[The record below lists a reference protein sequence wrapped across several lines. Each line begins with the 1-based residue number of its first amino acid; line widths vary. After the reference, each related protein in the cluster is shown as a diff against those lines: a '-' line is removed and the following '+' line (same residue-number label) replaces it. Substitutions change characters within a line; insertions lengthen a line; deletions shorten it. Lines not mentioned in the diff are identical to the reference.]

1 MDNGHPTTLFNRSAR
16 ESGRKLKLLA
26 LENLRDVKIEEVAVE
41 DGLDTSGNDGDDVVE
56 PLDVV
61 SVDPVEDI
69 EAAVGA
75 ESEEIVAGD
84 GLSLA
89 SLADHE
95 ELGEDGDALQVD
107 GEGPEDLHD
116 TELVVEDQSQEDARS
131 EEELHSEGVVI
142 PVVSRLNN
150 SYINCVI
157 GFNYSPSHL
166 KFHIHQID
174 GPSSAA
180 DEENLHD
187 GVVERDEAGDEVEVP
202 RDEDHQEED
211 LRFPGYSGTAS
222 CLPYLEEEEDYR
234 QQVGQVSEQTENVHL
249 L

>member
-16 ESGRKLKLLA
+16 GSGRKLKLLA

-41 DGLDTSGNDGDDVVE
+41 DGLDTPGNDGDDVVE

-61 SVDPVEDI
+61 SVDPVQDV

-150 SYINCVI
+150 S
-157 GFNYSPSHL
+157 S
-166 KFHIHQID
+166 IH
-174 GPSSAA
+174 
-180 DEENLHD
+180 
-187 GVVERDEAGDEVEVP
+187 
-202 RDEDHQEED
+202 
-211 LRFPGYSGTAS
+211 
-222 CLPYLEEEEDYR
+222 
-234 QQVGQVSEQTENVHL
+234 
-249 L
+249 